1 MASQVDRHE
10 RGEQARARGRPA
22 SPPARCRIRA
32 TARQATARR
41 RFSNTLTRSLG
52 FQLSD
57 SAKFRRIRERKRS
70 RLLRK
75 GREQPDP
82 ARAVS
87 VDIWQMP
94 PAARESA
101 DLCAGRGSLLRA
113 ASFAYACFVC
123 RTPSRAALTR
133 CGCMCRCES
142 SAQHARHCWLFR
154 KARQSSS
161 APSAARCLKFRRVL
175 PRLRRPQQ
183 ASAAP
188 RPEMSSHTAGRSARQ
203 RMAAPTLS
211 TTTRGRAPGPTLEPT
226 RQPPPRLCR
235 TLLPRQQATQ
245 ATAAA
250 AAPMG
255 FPILRPWRCLCS
267 RCCRRARL
275 NSLRGWTKRTF
286 QVARFVP
293 QSFRL

>member
-1 MASQVDRHE
+1 MESQVETARE
-10 RGEQARARGRPA
+10 EQVRARGRPA
-22 SPPARCRIRA
+22 SPTARCRIRV

-41 RFSNTLTRSLG
+41 RFSSTLTRSLG
-52 FQLSD
+52 FQLSC

-70 RLLRK
+70 RLLRN
-75 GREQPDP
+75 GRKQPD
-82 ARAVS
+82 AAHAVS

-94 PAARESA
+94 LAARESS
-101 DLCAGRGSLLRA
+101 DLRAGRGSLLRA
-113 ASFAYACFVC
+113 ASFAYACSVC
-123 RTPSRAALTR
+123 GTPSGDALTL
-133 CGCMCRCES
+133 CGGCMCRCES
-142 SAQHARHCWLFR
+142 SAQHARHCWLFL

-161 APSAARCLKFRRVL
+161 VPSAARCRKFRRVL

-183 ASAAP
+183 ASAAL

-211 TTTRGRAPGPTLEPT
+211 TTTRDRAPGPILEPT

-245 ATAAA
+245 ATGA

-255 FPILRPWRCLCS
+255 FPILLPWHCPCS

-275 NSLRGWTKRTF
+275 NSLRGWTKRIF
-286 QVARFVP
+286 RVARFVP
-293 QSFRL
+293 LSSRL